1 MRNPSRAVALAVF
14 TAATACVSH
23 VRSAD
28 IADIAVTT
36 PPSEDPVF
44 ADQRVLLRR
53 FSDARPEEFSRN
65 LPGGGFFHGGSRH
78 EYSPTYV
85 DEGKQGA
92 KVVYHG
98 SLPHALPYLLARSL
112 PGDNVRVADALP
124 DAGATAHWDYV
135 VEGRLLRTRD
145 TFRGGVAWIYLA
157 PLGTPTGIRRYEMAY
172 ELSVFAADDPH
183 HPIVTRRYDFD
194 EKAKMGLYW
203 SAKRAQLLPLHGLQ
217 TLVARSAEDLVAEV
231 AKHQAR
237 RWTSPTPGEPVIEP
251 S

>member
-1 MRNPSRAVALAVF
+1 MRTSYRAVALALVM
-14 TAATACVSH
+14 TATACVSH

-28 IADIAVTT
+28 IADIAVDA
-36 PPSEDPVF
+36 PPSENPVF
-44 ADQRVLLRR
+44 VDQRVLLRR

-85 DEGKQGA
+85 DQGKQGA
-92 KVVYHG
+92 TVVYHG

-112 PGDNVRVADALP
+112 PGDNVRVADALS
-124 DAGATAHWDYV
+124 DAGATADWDYV

-157 PLGTPTGIRRYEMAY
+157 PLGAPTGIRRYEMAY
-172 ELSVFAADDPH
+172 EISVFAADDPDH
-183 HPIVTRRYDFD
+183 AIVTRRYDFD
-194 EKAKMGLYW
+194 ERAKMGMYW
-203 SAKRAQLLPLHGLQ
+203 SAKYAQRLPLHGLQ
-217 TLVARSAEDLVAEV
+217 TLVARSAQDLVAEV
-231 AKHQAR
+231 AKHRAR
-237 RWTSPTPGEPVIEP
+237 RQTVSPAEP